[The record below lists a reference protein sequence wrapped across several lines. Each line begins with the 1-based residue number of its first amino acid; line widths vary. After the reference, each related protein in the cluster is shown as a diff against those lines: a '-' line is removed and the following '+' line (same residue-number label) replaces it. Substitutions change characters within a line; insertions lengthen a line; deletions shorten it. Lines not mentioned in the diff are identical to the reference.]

1 MSPEIGS
8 IGSLKG
14 RVAVVTGG
22 GSGIGEACVRLM
34 AARGARTV
42 VADRNLEAA
51 ERVAR
56 EVGGVA
62 FGVDVRDADAV
73 QALADRSEREVGPT
87 AILVTSAGIVQQP
100 YTPEDLPLDLFD
112 NVIAVNLRGT
122 YLTARAFAAYM
133 LTRRAGAIVTISSVT
148 AERSVPLHAYAPSKA
163 AVTNLTMGLASEW
176 GRAGIRVNTVE
187 PGYTRTPA
195 LQDQIDRGHRD
206 PSLLEEN
213 SALGRMVEPEEI
225 AKAVCFLASDEA
237 SAITG
242 IALPVDVGYF
252 CAGSWHPYG
261 GVRRREA

>member
-1 MSPEIGS
+1 MDTAV
-8 IGSLKG
+8 GSLEG

-22 GSGIGEACVRLM
+22 ASGIGEACVRLM
-34 AARGARTV
+34 AARGARLV
-42 VADRNLEAA
+42 VADLNEKAA
-51 ERVAR
+51 GRVAGDI
-56 EVGGVA
+56 GGVA
-62 FGVDVRDADAV
+62 FGIDVRDADAV
-73 QALADRSEREVGPT
+73 QALADRTEKEVGPT
-87 AILVTSAGIVQQP
+87 AILVTSAGIVQP
-100 YTPEDLPLDLFD
+100 PHRPEDLPLELFD

-122 YLTARAFAAYM
+122 YLTARAYAAHM
-133 LTRRAGAIVTISSVT
+133 LKRRAGSIVTISSVT
-148 AERSVPLHAYAPSKA
+148 ADRSVPLHAYAPSKA

-195 LQDQIDRGHRD
+195 LQDQIDRGYRD

-213 SALGRMVEPEEI
+213 SALGRMVEPDEI
-225 AKAVCFLASDEA
+225 ARAVAFLASDEA

-261 GVRRREA
+261 GVRQRGA

>member
-1 MSPEIGS
+1 MSKAV
-8 IGSLKG
+8 GSLEG

-22 GSGIGEACVRLM
+22 ASGIGGACVRLM
-34 AARGARTV
+34 AARGARVV
-42 VADRNLEAA
+42 VADLNAEAA
-51 ERVAR
+51 AKMAA

-62 FGVDVRDADAV
+62 MGVDVRDADAV
-73 QALADRSEREVGPT
+73 QALADRVEREVGPT
-87 AILVTSAGIVQQP
+87 DIVVTSAGIVQP
-100 YTPEDLPLDLFD
+100 PLPPEDLPLELYD
-112 NVIAVNLRGT
+112 NVVAVNLRGT

-133 LTRRAGAIVTISSVT
+133 LKRRSGAIVTISSVT
-148 AERSVPLHAYAPSKA
+148 AERSTPLHAYAPTKA

-195 LQDQIDRGHRD
+195 LQDQIDRGYRD
-206 PSLLEEN
+206 PTLLEEN

-225 AKAVCFLASDEA
+225 ARAVGFLVSDEA

-242 IALPVDVGYF
+242 IALPVDAGYF

-261 GVRRREA
+261 GVRKRGT